1 VPLSGACFLHN
12 TEGGKFWLSP
22 STISLSLSASASQG
36 LIGGIK
42 AEGKGDGWLPR
53 EDRPKGQGEEA
64 TMVEGGARYREVG
77 GIDRRQ
83 GRGCRAKVNAAIR
96 YERRSAAFFRSEDTH
111 KARER
116 DVAQRLHNSITHTRG
131 EGRRMNIDVA
141 TDFNNV
147 IINLSHP
154 KNHFLTK
161 VA

>member
-22 STISLSLSASASQG
+22 STISLSLSASASRG

-42 AEGKGDGWLPR
+42 AEGKGDRWLPR
-53 EDRPKGQGEEA
+53 EDRLKGQGEEA

-83 GRGCRAKVNAAIR
+83 GRGWRAKVNAAIR
-96 YERRSAAFFRSEDTH
+96 YERRSAAFFGSEDTH

-116 DVAQRLHNSITHTRG
+116 DVAQRLQNSL
-131 EGRRMNIDVA
+131 
-141 TDFNNV
+141 NNPY
-147 IINLSHP
+147 SW
-154 KNHFLTK
+154 
-161 VA
+161 